1 MFFLPRL
8 IVFTNPQKRRLLPY
22 ITQTILLL
30 RFVFLSSAQC
40 PTIIFQIHC
49 FQRVPVCKNRDHN
62 VPIFFG
68 TIIVKRVNYYRHKQ
82 LSNSRYVSISHL
94 FVGNYIFVSN
104 LTSRDSFWTFSHCSR
119 NILYL
124 LLLSKR
130 LISEL

>member
-1 MFFLPRL
+1 MYLQIL
-8 IVFTNPQKRRLLPY
+8 KKRRLLPY

-49 FQRVPVCKNRDHN
+49 YQRVPVCKNRDHN

-68 TIIVKRVNYYRHKQ
+68 TIIVKRVNYYAHKQ
-82 LSNSRYVSISHL
+82 LSNSRYVCISHL

-104 LTSRDSFWTFSHCSR
+104 LTSLGINLERFPIVRVIFCTYFCCQ
-119 NILYL
+119 NV
-124 LLLSKR
+124 
-130 LISEL
+130 